1 MVIVG
6 VILAEASFLPCTG
19 SQAPVIAP
27 QSWVLALFTGQMEG
41 RFGGAVCPGP
51 PPLAMQL
58 ARVVCLGATFTG
70 VAAAAAVLWR
80 AEIDR
85 LKTRFVGE
93 LTVMTGLDEMTVALL
108 GRLVTE
114 PGRGQVVLVEADP
127 NHPLLEEARATGARV
142 IIADPGQ
149 AGALRPVLIHLGL
162 ARGAAGLR
170 APPGRAR
177 QRDDPR
183 RGEAGTGAG
192 AATGCGGRFPPG
204 APGNHRGAPGTTSMS
219 SSARTTS
226 ARCGRCCRRP
236 STWDG
241 CGARCGP
248 SHPGPSSSSPMDKIK
263 KRGRQLFYDRD
274 GSEVRIERIY
284 NRVIFDELIRRPDLN
299 LPFQFQDELDVTWV
313 GHPNW
318 YFRISK
324 HSLPFLKTEYTSP
337 TFFADDFPANE
348 NIGDYVLKP
357 LYSFAGHGVD
367 MEPTG
372 QKIAALENPCEW
384 ILQKKVDY
392 APFVVTVDGKKS
404 KAEIRM
410 MFVWPDNDR
419 NPTLVNNLVR
429 MSQGKMMG
437 VDFNVD
443 KTWVGASIALHEA

>member
-1 MVIVG
+1 MHPELRARFNADFTPEKYAKLLRCVNETEKWPADFRISETPVFLTRAFTDDVTRG
-6 VILAEASFLPCTG
+6 ANAIIDATRTPEFVKQAASAVPKELEVPNESAHPNFLVVDFAICEEENRLVPRLIEL
-19 SQAPVIAP
+19 QAFPSLFGFQLLLLGCIRKAYPVIP
-27 QSWVLALFTGQMEG
+27 RNWTSS
-41 RFGGAVCPGP
+41 FGGIKDDAY
-51 PPLAMQL
+51 LQL
-58 ARVVCLGATFTG
+58 LRRT
-70 VAAAAAVLWR
+70 
-80 AEIDR
+80 
-85 LKTRFVGE
+85 
-93 LTVMTGLDEMTVALL
+93 
-108 GRLVTE
+108 
-114 PGRGQVVLVEADP
+114 
-127 NHPLLEEARATGARV
+127 
-142 IIADPGQ
+142 IIADSAAENVVLLEIEPEKQ
-149 AGALRPVLIHLGL
+149 KTRIDFVATETLLDIRPVCV
-162 ARGAAGLR
+162 
-170 APPGRAR
+170 
-177 QRDDPR
+177 
-183 RGEAGTGAG
+183 T
-192 AATGCGGRFPPG
+192 
-204 APGNHRGAPGTTSMS
+204 
-219 SSARTTS
+219 
-226 ARCGRCCRRP
+226 
-236 STWDG
+236 
-241 CGARCGP
+241 
-248 SHPGPSSSSPMDKIK
+248 KIK

-324 HSLPFLKTEYTSP
+324 HSLPFLETEHTSP

-367 MEPTG
+367 MKPTR

-437 VDFNVD
+437 VDFNVE